1 MSIKIHRLLSGLVV
15 TALCSQAQA
24 GAFQP
29 NITVLSDDIAYSV
42 NADGTYTKDET
53 ESFRINTDQ
62 GVKQSSQIA
71 TKYSTSLQELAIVEA
86 YTTTRDGKRIDVT
99 PENIREQQSQESSDA
114 PMFDD
119 GRVKTVI
126 FPSVEIGSTLTLRE
140 RATQRKAIFPGEFSL
155 FEYFDDQQE
164 IHAATVTVRAPACLK
179 LHMDAIG
186 LSGGQLASSEPD
198 TQRWKWS
205 LENAPAHA
213 PELGSVGVID
223 HSPHLVV
230 TTFPNFAAVGTAYRQ
245 RAEPKAAV
253 TPAVRAVADQ
263 ITKNITDPKAQAEAL
278 YNWVSTHIRYVAI
291 YLDFG
296 GVVPHDAD
304 AILKAEYGDCKDHVT
319 ILQALLAAKGIRSS
333 PVLVNAG
340 PIYWLPRVA
349 APLAVFDHAITYL
362 PDFKLFLDS
371 TASVAPFG
379 TLPISELGKSALV
392 ADDESGNAKIVSLPL
407 SDADNA
413 REKITIHVSLNSD
426 GDAKGTSEI
435 SSTGAFDWLSRALF
449 ASFQPGVEPEVASR
463 FLAMTG
469 QNGTGN
475 YVHGDPHDLAQPFLY
490 TTEFQLPGYAQFP
503 GPGAIR
509 VPQGLNSFSNIAST
523 FEAFGPEK
531 RDFAIP
537 FPSRH
542 IVETTIIT
550 LPDGVTISGLP
561 KPVNVVSRFGS
572 YSSSYA
578 ANGRIVTVTRD
589 LTISI
594 DGPLVQPDQ
603 YPEVRKMALTVARD
617 LRSQLLY

>member
-1 MSIKIHRLLSGLVV
+1 MPIKINRFLPGLFVA
-15 TALCSQAQA
+15 ALCGQAQA
-24 GAFQP
+24 GAFQS
-29 NITVLSDDIAYSV
+29 NITVLSDDIVYTV

-53 ESFRINTDQ
+53 ETFRINTDQ

-71 TKYSTSLQELAIVEA
+71 TKYSTSLQDLAIEEA
-86 YTTTRDGKRIDVT
+86 YTITRDGKRIDVA
-99 PENIREQQSQESSDA
+99 PDHILEQQSRESSDA

-119 GRVKTVI
+119 DRVKTVV
-126 FPSVEIGSTLTLRE
+126 FPSAEIGSTLTLRE
-140 RATQRKAIFPGEFSL
+140 RTTQRKAVFPGQFSL
-155 FEYFDDQQE
+155 FEYFGDQQE
-164 IHAATVTVRAPACLK
+164 IHSAVVTVRAAASLK
-179 LHMDAIG
+179 LHIDATG
-186 LSGGQLASSEPD
+186 LNGGQVASNDPG
-198 TQRWKWS
+198 TQLWKWS
-205 LENAPAHA
+205 LDNAPAHA
-213 PELGSVGVID
+213 PELGSVSVID

-230 TTFPNFAAVGTAYRQ
+230 TTFPNFEAVGTAYMQ
-245 RAEPKAAV
+245 RAQPKAVV
-253 TPAVRAVADQ
+253 TPAVQKVADQ
-263 ITKNITDPKAQAEAL
+263 ITENITDPKAQAEAL

-304 AILKAEYGDCKDHVT
+304 AILKAAYGDCKDHVT

-333 PVLVNAG
+333 PVLVNSG
-340 PIYWLPRVA
+340 EIYWLPRVA

-392 ADDESGNAKIVSLPL
+392 TDDGSGNAKIVSLPL
-407 SDADNA
+407 GDADNMS
-413 REKITIHVSLNSD
+413 EEVTLHVSLNSD
-426 GDAKGTSEI
+426 GDAKGTGEI
-435 SSTGAFDWLSRALF
+435 SNKGAFDWLSRALF
-449 ASFQPGVEPEVASR
+449 ASLEPGVEPEVASR
-463 FLAMTG
+463 ILAMTG

-475 YVHGDPHDLAQPFLY
+475 YVHRDPHDLAHPFVY

-509 VPQGLNSFSNIAST
+509 VPQGLSSFGNIAST

-542 IVETTIIT
+542 IAETTIIT
-550 LPDGVTISGLP
+550 LPDGVTVSALP
-561 KPVNVVSRFGS
+561 KPVNIVSRFGS
-572 YSSSYA
+572 YSSSYE
-578 ANGRIVTVTRD
+578 ANGHTVTVTRN

-594 DGPLVQPDQ
+594 QGPLVQPDQ
-603 YPEVRKMALTVARD
+603 YPEVRKMGLTVARD